1 MSEEEDK
8 STLND
13 VDNAVPNPPS
23 NEGDSDSQSDSLLVN
38 GNENTPPCQLDI
50 GLGTH
55 TDSRRHDNTL
65 NVNGK
70 YINSYINV
78 YHPQLCSIVNSH
90 FVELLNFIH
99 IQIAKECIIQ

>member
-8 STLND
+8 NTLND
-13 VDNAVPNPPS
+13 VDNAVANPPS

-55 TDSRRHDNTL
+55 TDSRRHENNL

-70 YINSYINV
+70 YTYYYTSYV
-78 YHPQLCSIVNSH
+78 P
-90 FVELLNFIH
+90 FI
-99 IQIAKECIIQ
+99 IMSNC

>member
-8 STLND
+8 STLNN
-13 VDNAVPNPPS
+13 VDNAVANPPS

-70 YINSYINV
+70 YTYLYISYVIFTIMFN
-78 YHPQLCSIVNSH
+78 C
-90 FVELLNFIH
+90 
-99 IQIAKECIIQ
+99 